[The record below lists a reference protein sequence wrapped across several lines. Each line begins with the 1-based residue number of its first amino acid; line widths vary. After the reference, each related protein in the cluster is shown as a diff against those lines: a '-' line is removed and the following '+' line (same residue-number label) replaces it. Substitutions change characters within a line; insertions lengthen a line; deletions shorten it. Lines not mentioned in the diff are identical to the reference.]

1 MYKYLFLI
9 LFIFGN
15 IFVQDIIAQDII
27 DISVKGIS
35 DSNKEG
41 AQKDRQEAIM
51 DAKRQACEK
60 AGVQLKSTT
69 TVENFQTIF
78 DYIESKS
85 EAVLLPGFQI
95 IDIGYV
101 ADGTYQ
107 VVLSGKIKVVKEEK
121 ISTKEIRYAKS
132 LFDRQKFNECQKILE
147 KYINSKDVEVDEKL
161 KEESLYYYIKWG
173 FSFNAEEDCEKYVAF
188 YPESERKEK
197 IIKYSIFS
205 KTPLLSFDK
214 TFETDNSHWTD
225 KIYKYKSNEYQK
237 WINAYIDTLYFNDF
251 YGKKNSIIVQFSLHS
266 SSDSDNKQPAA
277 YMLKILYSN
286 DDISTQNQIA
296 DNIIIIEERFKGFNM
311 NSSKTFQHSSSGK
324 LFGKF
329 RLKYLQIKGDVPADQ
344 EKYKYNI
351 KFNIYPKGF

>member
-1 MYKYLFLI
+1 MSSNNHREKRAISTNYECRLITFQNNVLQVIKIILIISRGCIFSQTEPVLFQCLGKELYFHLHYFTTEKIQCRNFPLKNVLVAFAANGSSLMSGKKTGKKPVTILNAEENTIEDNVQNGRGFWKMYKYLFLI

-101 ADGTYQ
+101 ADETYQ

-121 ISTKEIRYAKS
+121 ISAKELRYAKS

-147 KYINSKDVEVDEKL
+147 KYINS
-161 KEESLYYYIKWG
+161 
-173 FSFNAEEDCEKYVAF
+173 A
-188 YPESERKEK
+188 
-197 IIKYSIFS
+197 
-205 KTPLLSFDK
+205 
-214 TFETDNSHWTD
+214 
-225 KIYKYKSNEYQK
+225 
-237 WINAYIDTLYFNDF
+237 
-251 YGKKNSIIVQFSLHS
+251 
-266 SSDSDNKQPAA
+266 
-277 YMLKILYSN
+277 
-286 DDISTQNQIA
+286 
-296 DNIIIIEERFKGFNM
+296 
-311 NSSKTFQHSSSGK
+311 
-324 LFGKF
+324 
-329 RLKYLQIKGDVPADQ
+329 
-344 EKYKYNI
+344 
-351 KFNIYPKGF
+351 